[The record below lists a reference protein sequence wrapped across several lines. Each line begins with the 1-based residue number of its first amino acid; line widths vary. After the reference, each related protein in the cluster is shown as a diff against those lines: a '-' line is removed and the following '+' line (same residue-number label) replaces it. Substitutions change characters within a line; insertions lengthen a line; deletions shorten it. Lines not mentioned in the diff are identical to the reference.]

1 MKPFSLLRK
10 VRIPMEVKDRILQA
24 EDIHKA
30 TELLS
35 SKLGKPVII
44 ENKNFELIAYSSTHD
59 DFDQTQQKTILS
71 KKCPIFIIDRLKKE
85 GIVQRLEMQPDPIRV
100 HPMEELGFQQRVVV
114 AARHLNHT
122 MGYVWVQEADQLL
135 DDADF
140 QFLEDITNHI
150 GKLIYDQ
157 FMRDNAKE
165 GRKEELLWQLLQ
177 HEYGSESQFRH
188 EAGLAKLNLAERFSV
203 VVFSVTA
210 PQYKSMLD
218 DLLQTVHRF
227 RISRPM
233 YVLKTEFQLILLVEG
248 RADNRFSS
256 RATARDFIEEV
267 KKETGEEAFYHF
279 LIGVGKEYTTLSLM
293 RKSFLEAL
301 EVIETANFINPR
313 PETMPREFATLGLYR
328 YLAALYEKNSSEDY
342 YSEDLLALMKNDMD
356 KQTELLLTL
365 ETYLANNGKG
375 KQTAGEL
382 FIHPNTLN
390 YRIKQIQEMTTI
402 DFQDFN
408 MKAYLYTEL
417 LLLNNV
423 EHYYKRYQSALRS

>member
-1 MKPFSLLRK
+1 MKSFSLLRK

-35 SKLGKPVII
+35 SRLGKPVII

-85 GIVQRLEMQPDPIRV
+85 GIVQRLEMQLDPIRV

-122 MGYVWVQEADQLL
+122 MGYVWVQDADQLL
-135 DDADF
+135 DDTDF

-188 EAGLAKLNLAERFSV
+188 EAALAKLNLAERFSV

-248 RADNRFSS
+248 RADDRFSS

-267 KKETGEEAFYHF
+267 KKATGEEAFYHF

>member
-1 MKPFSLLRK
+1 
-10 VRIPMEVKDRILQA
+10 MEVKDRILQA

-35 SKLGKPVII
+35 SRLGKPVII

-150 GKLIYDQ
+150 GRLIYDQ

-188 EAGLAKLNLAERFSV
+188 EAALAKLNLADRFSV

-227 RISRPM
+227 RITRPM

-248 RADNRFSS
+248 KASDRFSS
-256 RATARDFIEEV
+256 RSTARDFIEEV